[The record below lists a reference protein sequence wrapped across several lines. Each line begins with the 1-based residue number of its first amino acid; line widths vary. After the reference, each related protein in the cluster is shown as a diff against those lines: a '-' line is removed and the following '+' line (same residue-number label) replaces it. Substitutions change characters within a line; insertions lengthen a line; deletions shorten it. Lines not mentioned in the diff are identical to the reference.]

1 MHTIDVRFG
10 NSLLIYHLP
19 LSWNRYHN
27 SQIRRNEV
35 VLEPLAVQKR
45 YFIVREVDINE
56 YETREVRSDV
66 AFGVQQFVTTVGRCK
81 QSPQEEWVFYF
92 MYMNLSAELA
102 NDIAGRIVDKLCS
115 HKLDCSTE
123 VNTTIVTSNGCKPGY
138 NMNEVSATVSS
149 KPTTQ
154 SPQQSSK
161 SASRASSIPSNASVD
176 TPSLD

>member
-1 MHTIDVRFG
+1 M
-10 NSLLIYHLP
+10 
-19 LSWNRYHN
+19 
-27 SQIRRNEV
+27 
-35 VLEPLAVQKR
+35 QKR
-45 YFIVREVDINE
+45 YFIVREVDTNE

-92 MYMNLSAELA
+92 MYMNISAELA

-138 NMNEVSATVSS
+138 HMNDVSAPASS
-149 KPTTQ
+149 KPAEKTSQKSSESSSQASKFPVGSSTDTQ
-154 SPQQSSK
+154 S
-161 SASRASSIPSNASVD
+161 
-176 TPSLD
+176 LG